1 MELFDIKQEIVEK
14 VGVSEAIEFQHEF
27 LRAIAKE
34 DVKAKGYFDQ
44 YECALDALYAA
55 FQWSKSEKGYKYWA
69 KVASSLLI
77 EGEE

>member
-44 YECALDALYAA
+44 YECAHDALYAA
-55 FQWSKSEKGYKYWA
+55 FRWGISEKGGKYWT
-69 KVASSLLI
+69 KVARSLI
-77 EGEE
+77 EGE